1 MAKRELILND
11 IETSLVA
18 ITVAGGFNN
27 NIGVVARESEDIEHY
42 KIADY
47 PLAIIS
53 WSDEVKE
60 GEDIGYDCVD
70 AFLTVIIRGGI
81 YATTTIETALNL
93 FLDDIEKALATDPER
108 SGNADLTAPVSIA
121 VYQGPREHT
130 LVFDFTFL
138 VKYAYVR
145 ANP

>member
-27 NIGVVARESEDIEHY
+27 DIKVVTRESENIEHY
-42 KIADY
+42 DITDY
-47 PLAIIS
+47 PLAIIT
-53 WSDEVKE
+53 WSDEGKE
-60 GEDIGYDCVD
+60 GPGVGFDCVE
-70 AFLTVIIRGGI
+70 AFLTINIRGAV
-81 YATTTIETALNL
+81 YATSAIETALNL
-93 FLDDIEKALATDPER
+93 FLDDIEVALVTDPER
-108 SGNADLTAPVSIA
+108 SNNADLTAPVAIT

-138 VKYAYVR
+138 LKYSYAR
-145 ANP
+145 GNP

>member
-11 IETSLVA
+11 IESSLAA

-27 NIGVVARESEDIEHY
+27 NIGTVTRESEDIEHY
-42 KIADY
+42 EKTDY

-60 GEDIGYDCVD
+60 GEDVGYDCVD
-70 AFLTVIIRGGI
+70 AFLTVIIRGGV
-81 YATTTIETALNL
+81 YATAAIETALNL
-93 FLDDIEKALATDPER
+93 FLDDIEVALATDPER
-108 SGNADLTAPVSIA
+108 SGTADLTAPVSIT

-130 LVFDFTFL
+130 LIFDFTFL
-138 VKYAYVR
+138 VKYAYAR